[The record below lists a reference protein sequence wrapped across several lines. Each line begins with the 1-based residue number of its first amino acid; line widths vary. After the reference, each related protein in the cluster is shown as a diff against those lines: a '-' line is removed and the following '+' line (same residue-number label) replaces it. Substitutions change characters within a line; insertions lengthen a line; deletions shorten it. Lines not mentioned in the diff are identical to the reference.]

1 MPFNIKQFFT
11 KISSDEKQVKS
22 HISISG
28 LPIKAKNILIIF
40 PIKKDFFRVA
50 SYAYRNL
57 PYDKDNIEFHYMV
70 NSNYLDFFPIRKG
83 FVYKMIFNNKLKIE
97 NKNELAEDLN
107 NKKFDIIIDLNIEY
121 ESSIN
126 SFIINQD
133 SNYKIGFK
141 HNKSDLLYNVQLDI
155 SNSQIAE
162 RGYKQILELI

>member
-83 FVYKMIFNNKLKIE
+83 YI
-97 NKNELAEDLN
+97 
-107 NKKFDIIIDLNIEY
+107 
-121 ESSIN
+121 
-126 SFIINQD
+126 
-133 SNYKIGFK
+133 
-141 HNKSDLLYNVQLDI
+141 
-155 SNSQIAE
+155 
-162 RGYKQILELI
+162 